1 MQHKS
6 DQMSNVEMLKSV
18 KQSAEF
24 NTATAKLPRPITT
37 NGHNIKRCQKKKKYP
52 KAYRKRRPEK
62 NNIES
67 SQKKQ
72 LDKNWGQRHQ
82 GVRPSLVPE
91 GSLSGIASRKI
102 YLGTSRA
109 MRGRAIFHKRK
120 IDKQKGENKRVPQQI
135 QSSLPPRDEG
145 PLFEQYI
152 HVNVGS
158 LATTQRP

>member
-1 MQHKS
+1 
-6 DQMSNVEMLKSV
+6 MSNVEMLKSV

-37 NGHNIKRCQKKKKYP
+37 NGQNIKGCQKKKKYP

-67 SQKKQ
+67 PLNQKKQ

-82 GVRPSLVPE
+82 AVRPSLVPE
-91 GSLSGIASRKI
+91 GSFSGIASRKI

-109 MRGRAIFHKRK
+109 MR
-120 IDKQKGENKRVPQQI
+120 EEL
-135 QSSLPPRDEG
+135 SSTEER
-145 PLFEQYI
+145 
-152 HVNVGS
+152 
-158 LATTQRP
+158 